1 MADAR
6 GSRAGANAS
15 SRVNDMQNT
24 PTSGHSHAKGVVERA
39 FITLSLSP
47 CGSPGMDGASSRQV
61 RMRSDV
67 FVRRRGGR
75 S

>member
-1 MADAR
+1 
-6 GSRAGANAS
+6 
-15 SRVNDMQNT
+15 MQNT